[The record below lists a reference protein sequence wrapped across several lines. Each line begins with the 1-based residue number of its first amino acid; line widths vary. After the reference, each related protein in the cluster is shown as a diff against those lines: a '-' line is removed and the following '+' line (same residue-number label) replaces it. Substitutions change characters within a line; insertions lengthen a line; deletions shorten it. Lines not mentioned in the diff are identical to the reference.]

1 MKRIALF
8 LGLAAALVSAAS
20 ADTLFGRKPAR
31 IFVSVQL
38 TEGETAL
45 PISSLTLAEG
55 STGTAYTENTLPYIE
70 KAEYAKRE
78 KGQAVADSEEGI
90 TMLVTPVLVENGQIE
105 LELTIRKVTK
115 PDAKADASQA
125 VENEVKHKLRV
136 KSGVQTTVQIFP
148 APEEKAAAASA
159 VAAASSAVQEAPA
172 VEAGTAYTVT
182 VIAQKM

>member
-8 LGLAAALVSAAS
+8 LGLAVALVSAAS
-20 ADTLFGRKPAR
+20 ADTMFGRKPAR

-38 TEGETAL
+38 TEGETTL

-78 KGQAVADSEEGI
+78 NGQAVEDSEEGV
-90 TMLVTPVLVENGQIE
+90 TMLVTPVLVEGSQIE
-105 LELTIRKVTK
+105 LELVIRKVTK
-115 PDAKADASQA
+115 PDANADATQM
-125 VENEVKHKLRV
+125 VESEVKHKLRV
-136 KSGVQTTVQIFP
+136 KSGVQTTVQIP
-148 APEEKAAAASA
+148 AATEEKAAAASA
-159 VAAASSAVQEAPA
+159 VAASSAVQEAPA
-172 VEAGTAYTVT
+172 VNAGAVYTVT